1 MKVYKSSRD
10 WIYSLIYLVITILLV
25 GSVISAFFDDDFT
38 WISWWIMVFI
48 LGGINILI
56 LISFFFIKI
65 KIKDE
70 ELIINIIFD
79 IFRIKIFKITKIRI
93 GETMWSGFHKCGTAT
108 GGLIVFSKNKNDL
121 YITPKDQDE
130 FLKQLLEVNRHI
142 IIEDVR
148 K

>member
-1 MKVYKSSRD
+1 MKVYKSRRD

-25 GSVISAFFDDDFT
+25 GSVISAFFDEDFT
-38 WISWWIMVFI
+38 WISWCLMVFI
-48 LGGINILI
+48 LGGINIII

-70 ELIINIIFD
+70 ELIVNIIFD
-79 IFRIKIFKITKIRI
+79 VFRINIFKITKIRI
-93 GETMWSGFHKCGTAT
+93 GETMWSGFNKCGTAT
-108 GGLIVFSKNKNDL
+108 RGLIIFSKFKNDL
-121 YITPKDQDE
+121 YITPENQEE

>member
-1 MKVYKSSRD
+1 MKVYKSRRD

-25 GSVISAFFDDDFT
+25 GSVISAFYDEDFS

-65 KIKDE
+65 RIKDE
-70 ELIINIIFD
+70 ELIINIIVD
-79 IFRIKIFKITKIRI
+79 IFRINIFKITKIRI

-121 YITPKDQDE
+121 YITPENQDE